1 MFEMMM
7 SVNVKSIHYMVALE
21 QVRKTSNLAFFK
33 RDGVTLLLR
42 ILLLFMVTS
51 FDFITFKI
59 AVNSNC
65 NINGAVKIKNG

>member
-1 MFEMMM
+1 
-7 SVNVKSIHYMVALE
+7 MVVLE
-21 QVRKTSNLAFFK
+21 QARKTSNLTFFK

-59 AVNSNC
+59 AVKSNC